1 MRIAPEGYLFIFP
14 LLIAATATL
23 CGAWLLGTSMSLGI
37 IITVI
42 LIFCLHF
49 FRDPVRQCSADDRS
63 IVSPADG
70 KVISIK
76 EVNDNDIGPESIS
89 ISIFLNVFNVHTN
102 RMPVTGRFQSVQHR
116 PGKFIAAFDHMASDL
131 NEQTE
136 MLIDTKFGRV
146 KMKQIAGLIARR
158 ILCYAKKNLH
168 MKKGDRLGFIRFGS
182 RTDVIVPKSVTLHV
196 ELGQKV
202 TGTETII
209 GTFK

>member
-14 LLIAATATL
+14 LLIAATAIL
-23 CGAWLLGTSMSLGI
+23 CGAWLLGKGMFLGI
-37 IITVI
+37 IIVLI

-49 FRDPVRQCSADDRS
+49 FRDPVRKCSADERS

-70 KVISIK
+70 KVIRIK
-76 EVNDNDIGPESIS
+76 EVNDNDIGPESIL

-102 RMPVTGRFQSVQHR
+102 RMPITGRFQSVQYR
-116 PGKFIAAFDHMASDL
+116 SGTFIAAFDHKASDL

-136 MLIDTKFGRV
+136 ILIDTKFGRL
-146 KMKQIAGLIARR
+146 KIKQIAGLIARR
-158 ILCYAKKNLH
+158 ILCYAQKDLH
-168 MKKGDRLGFIRFGS
+168 MKKGGRLGFIRFGS

>member
-49 FRDPVRQCSADDRS
+49 FRDPVRQCSADERS

-89 ISIFLNVFNVHTN
+89 ISIYLNVFNVHTN
-102 RMPVTGRFQSVQHR
+102 RMPITGRFQSVQHR

-158 ILCYAKKNLH
+158 IL
-168 MKKGDRLGFIRFGS
+168 
-182 RTDVIVPKSVTLHV
+182 
-196 ELGQKV
+196 
-202 TGTETII
+202 
-209 GTFK
+209 

>member
-14 LLIAATATL
+14 LMIAAIATL
-23 CGAWLLGTSMSLGI
+23 YGAWLLGTGMSLVI
-37 IITVI
+37 IIIVI

-49 FRDPVRQCSADDRS
+49 FRDPVRQCSADERS

-70 KVISIK
+70 KVIRIK
-76 EVNDNDIGPESIS
+76 EVNDNDIGPESIL

-102 RMPVTGRFQSVQHR
+102 RMPITGRFQSVQHR

-136 MLIDTKFGRV
+136 ILIDTKFGRV

-158 ILCYAKKNLH
+158 ILCYAKNNLH
-168 MKKGDRLGFIRFGS
+168 MKKGARLGFIRFGS
-182 RTDVIVPKSVTLHV
+182 RTDVILSLIHISEPTSRR
-196 ELGQKV
+196 G
-202 TGTETII
+202 I
-209 GTFK
+209 

>member
-1 MRIAPEGYLFIFP
+1 MRIAPEGYLFIVP
-14 LLIAATATL
+14 LLITTL
-23 CGAWLLGTSMSLGI
+23 GTFGGAWLLGADMFLGN
-37 IITVI
+37 ITAVI
-42 LIFCLHF
+42 LLFCLNF
-49 FRDPVRQCSADDRS
+49 FRDPVRQCSADERS

>member
-1 MRIAPEGYLFIFP
+1 MKIAPEGHLFIIP
-14 LLIAATATL
+14 LFIAAVGTL
-23 CGAWLLGTSMSLGI
+23 VGAWILNADMSLGI
-37 IITVI
+37 
-42 LIFCLHF
+42 LIVALLLFCLNF
-49 FRDPVRQCSADDRS
+49 FRDPVRQCSADERS

>member
-1 MRIAPEGYLFIFP
+1 LRIASEGYLFIFP
-14 LLIAATATL
+14 LLIAAIATL
-23 CGAWLLGTSMSLGI
+23 YASWLLGTGMSLGI
-37 IITVI
+37 IIIII

-49 FRDPVRQCSADDRS
+49 FRDPFRKCIADERS
-63 IVSPADG
+63 IVAPADG
-70 KVISIK
+70 KIIRIK
-76 EVNDNDIGPESIS
+76 EVNDKDIGPESIL
-89 ISIFLNVFNVHTN
+89 ISIFLNVFNVHIN
-102 RMPVTGRFQSVQHR
+102 RMPITGRFQSVQYR

-136 MLIDTKFGRV
+136 ILIDTKFGSV

-158 ILCYAKKNLH
+158 ILCYAQKNLH

-182 RTDVIVPKSVTLHV
+182 RTDLIVPKDVTLHV
-196 ELGQKV
+196 GLGQKV